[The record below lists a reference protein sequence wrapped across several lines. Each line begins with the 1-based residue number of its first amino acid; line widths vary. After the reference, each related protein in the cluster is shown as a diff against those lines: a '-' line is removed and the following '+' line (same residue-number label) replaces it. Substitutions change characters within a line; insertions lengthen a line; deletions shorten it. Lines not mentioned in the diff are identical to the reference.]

1 MYVGY
6 SAVSM
11 PRLYELFREEALLF
25 IIFVH
30 HTEWNQEMLFPPFFF
45 AVAKPSNFGQIK
57 TMKLQLYSA

>member
-30 HTEWNQEMLFPPFFF
+30 HTEWNQEMLFPPFFLLWQNLLILG
-45 AVAKPSNFGQIK
+45 KS
-57 TMKLQLYSA
+57 KL